1 MKVQRPPSDSFLTAR
16 SGACLSFNSGLGG
29 GTNNDVPVKHS
40 LITAVAALAVM
51 AFLLA
56 GHVLAADKPM
66 HITLITKDPDNHF
79 WTAMVEGAKEAA
91 KGQNVEITVA
101 AGRDQTD
108 ADGQIQAIENAVSRG
123 DDAILVA
130 NNGPA
135 VNDAIKK
142 ARDAGLYV
150 IALDTPTDPTNL
162 VAATFASDNFE
173 AGKLI
178 GNWVAGALGG
188 KKATIA
194 LLDLFADKIVT
205 LDWQRDHGFLTG
217 MGIKT
222 KDPKVNGHE
231 DRTGSYSGGQYEI
244 VSNQATNGSED
255 GGRAAMENCLSI
267 NPNINVVF
275 AANET
280 SGVGA
285 VQALKA
291 AGVKNALVVS
301 IDGSCRGVKAVADG
315 DFGAVS
321 QQYPSAMGRFG
332 VKAVIDHIRN
342 HVDPVPSKGVDFVNT
357 GITLVTDKPV
367 SGLESIDSK
376 KGTQLCW

>member
-1 MKVQRPPSDSFLTAR
+1 MQMNMLRRLTTIA
-16 SGACLSFNSGLGG
+16 
-29 GTNNDVPVKHS
+29 
-40 LITAVAALAVM
+40 AALATT
-51 AFLLA
+51 AFLFA
-56 GHVLAADKPM
+56 GHATTEDKPI

-91 KGQNVEITVA
+91 KNQNVQITVA

-108 ADGQIQAIENAVSRG
+108 ADGQIQAIEYAISRG
-123 DDAILVA
+123 DDAILLA

-135 VNDAIKK
+135 VNGAIKT

-162 VAATFASDNFE
+162 VAATFASDNFQ
-173 AGKLI
+173 AGELI
-178 GNWVAGALGG
+178 GKWVAGALGG

-205 LDWQRDHGFLTG
+205 IDWQRDHGFLTG

-244 VSNQATNGSED
+244 VSNQATNGAED
-255 GGRAAMENCLSI
+255 GGRSAMENCLSI

-275 AANET
+275 SANET

-291 AGVKNALVVS
+291 AGVKDALVVS

-315 DFGAVS
+315 DFGAVA
-321 QQYPSAMGRFG
+321 QQYPSKMGQLG
-332 VKAVIDHIRN
+332 VKAVVDHIRN
-342 HVDPVPSKGVDFVNT
+342 HIDPVPSRGVEFVNT

-367 SGLESIDSK
+367 AGLDTIDSK